1 MKRTLVAV
9 VGALLALGLPAASPH
24 GLTSSARETNPFSE
38 LVNGLWQPILAA
50 QTERGA
56 SPTVAPPQGSPRAL
70 DGPRYPAH
78 YVVVEAS
85 GDGPMRVVHYQRVM
99 LSGQPESLSDA
110 QLATRATLWRGRQ
123 THTASVRLRDTSGRV
138 AHQALVRIP
147 RWQRVE
153 TLRPEADPAARETG
167 ARMEGHVEPLVTA
180 TFVVR
185 VPVLAGVSRLEI
197 SYDDGRDGGRGAALQ
212 APATE
217 LDLDAIASE
226 FGSSAAALQA
236 APSALVESLSNN
248 GQPANRLDL
257 LYVGEGYPS
266 GDLSWFRSD
275 TSAFAAG
282 FVSGSPM
289 FEYAQHF
296 NLWRLHVPST
306 HRGADRPSCPDDA
319 VRAAGQDTNTFVDTA
334 FDATYC
340 SGNAPN
346 RVWRLLTVDV
356 ASVMQAAAACPDWD
370 EIIVVVQSP
379 IRGGSGGPVAVTSLN
394 PGYVIDADILG
405 VMLHEFGH
413 SFANLA
419 DEYTSRRM
427 KAPCSD
433 INADLGDQCEPNVT
447 DETRATHIK
456 WRRWFLPGTPIPTFG
471 PLAGARDAGLWE
483 GARYLTDD
491 IYRQCFNGRMNTAT
505 QPFCRVD
512 AEAILLKLYAGGWGA
527 PAAGIYTIEPSTR
540 IPAGSQV
547 SVNPGQTRRL
557 QARVLG
563 PVMGGSLKIQWF
575 VNNLLFSRDHRGV
588 RGNRLPRLPRVQRG
602 PLVDHYPQGD
612 GPVVPDPFDAAQHD
626 AEPGVVDGESQW
638 DVHRLYALS
647 RCQGR
652 PDSGLHDDLS
662 SPAGSEV
669 PIGSVTFRSS
679 GWSTSRPFKASR
691 NRRRMAIQS

>member
-9 VGALLALGLPAASPH
+9 VGALLALSLRAGLPH
-24 GLTSSARETNPFSE
+24 GLPPSARETNPFLA
-38 LVNGLWQPILAA
+38 LVSGLLQPVLAA
-50 QTERGA
+50 QTERGTPP
-56 SPTVAPPQGSPRAL
+56 SVAPPQESPRAL

-123 THTASVRLRDTSGRV
+123 THTASVRLLDPSGRV
-138 AHQALVRIP
+138 AHQTLVRIP

-153 TLRPEADPAARETG
+153 TVRPEADPVARDTG
-167 ARMEGHVEPLVTA
+167 TRMEGHVEPLDTA

-185 VPVLAGVSRLEI
+185 VPVLEGVSRLEI
-197 SYDDGRDGGRGAALQ
+197 RRDDGRDEGRGAVLEA
-212 APATE
+212 AATV
-217 LDLDAIASE
+217 LDLRAIASE
-226 FGSSAAALQA
+226 FGSSMAALQA
-236 APSALVESLSNN
+236 APSALVESIRNN
-248 GQPANRLDL
+248 GQSANRLDL

-275 TSAFAAG
+275 TSALAAG

-289 FEYAQHF
+289 FEYARHF
-296 NLWRLHVPST
+296 NLWRLHTPSSE
-306 HRGADRPSCPDDA
+306 RGADRPVCPDDPGG
-319 VRAAGQDTNTFVDTA
+319 AAGQDTNTFVDTA

-340 SGNAPN
+340 SGVAPK
-346 RVWRLLTVDV
+346 RLWRRLTVDV
-356 ASVMQAAAACPDWD
+356 AKVLQAAAACPDWD

-379 IRGGSGGPVAVTSLN
+379 IRGGSGGAVAVTSLN
-394 PGYVIDADILG
+394 PGYVIDADLIG

-419 DEYTSRRM
+419 DEYSTPVD

-433 INADLGDQCEPNVT
+433 INADLSDQCEPNVT

-456 WRRWFLPGTPIPTFG
+456 WRHWFLPGTPIPTVG
-471 PLAGARDAGLWE
+471 PRAGARDAGLWE

-491 IYRQCFNGRMNTAT
+491 MYRQCFNGRMNTAT

-527 PAAGIYTIEPSTR
+527 PVAGIYTIEPGTR
-540 IPAGSQV
+540 SPAGSQV
-547 SVNPGQTRRL
+547 GVNPGETRRL

-563 PVMGGSLKIQWF
+563 PVMGGSLRIQWF
-575 VNNLLFSRDHRGV
+575 VNNLLASETTAASGALVYYDFVEYDPGRSWTITLKVTDQSSQIHSTLRNTTLSQASWTVRVNGICTDCSR
-588 RGNRLPRLPRVQRG
+588 
-602 PLVDHYPQGD
+602 
-612 GPVVPDPFDAAQHD
+612 
-626 AEPGVVDGESQW
+626 
-638 DVHRLYALS
+638 
-647 RCQGR
+647 
-652 PDSGLHDDLS
+652 
-662 SPAGSEV
+662 
-669 PIGSVTFRSS
+669 
-679 GWSTSRPFKASR
+679 
-691 NRRRMAIQS
+691 